1 MCRIQVVEF
10 RDLQIWS
17 AALQNAK
24 PITSK
29 FNLVRLDEVLVD
41 LTKTRAFV
49 IKDDEF
55 YKEPTISSKTNLI
68 TPRKEGFGREFKVK
82 KRVLILPNDLVVA
95 KMHTQNGLYAFAKE
109 TFASTNTFVPFEIKE
124 NKINRDFLFIVLKPT
139 LQRLQKFDSV
149 NRETYTTDE
158 ILNLQIPLPPLEKQ
172 REIVASLQDLQDKIA
187 AKEAEQSALKERIE
201 SHIYGALGL
210 QKQSQ
215 APKQKVFVV
224 NFKDLERWDTSF
236 NQTHAINVKSQNL
249 AEITAPK
256 FSLVKLGE
264 MCGFRRGPFGGS
276 LKKEIFVNQGYKVY
290 EQQHAIKNNFEIG
303 RYFIS
308 KDKFEEMRNF
318 EVLPNDLIMSCSGTI
333 GKIAIA
339 PENIQKGII
348 NQALLRLRILNFQSV
363 RVDFLKIVLEYVLN
377 DTFQQNSYGSA
388 IKNITSVDTLKN
400 LQIPLPPLEIQR
412 KIVQEI
418 ENLQSQI
425 SALNDEIAKHENA
438 KQTLTHD
445 LLW

>member
-1 MCRIQVVEF
+1 MCRIQVVWFEN
-10 RDLQIWS
+10 LQIWS
-17 AALQNAK
+17 VALQNAK

-29 FNLVRLDEVLVD
+29 FNLVRLNEVLVD

-187 AKEAEQSALKERIE
+187 AKEAEQNALKERIE

-215 APKQKVFVV
+215 APKQRVFVV
-224 NFKDLERWDTSF
+224 NFKDLERWDLRHNQNQVRHFERSEKSTRLLSEICHINPSVDMKEFIKRDENASF
-236 NQTHAINVKSQNL
+236 IPMEALSTD
-249 AEITAPK
+249 
-256 FSLVKLGE
+256 
-264 MCGFRRGPFGGS
+264 
-276 LKKEIFVNQGYKVY
+276 
-290 EQQHAIKNNFEIG
+290 G
-303 RYFIS
+303 RTFKTIS
-308 KDKFEEMRNF
+308 KKAALCKGFTKFQNGDLLWAKITPCMQNKKSAVVSGLENGVGFGSTEFFVVRAKDLNEVDINF
-318 EVLPNDLIMSCSGTI
+318 ILQFLRTNFVIE
-333 GKIAIA
+333 
-339 PENIQKGII
+339 
-348 NQALLRLRILNFQSV
+348 QAKSHF
-363 RVDFLKIVLEYVLN
+363 K
-377 DTFQQNSYGSA
+377 GSA
-388 IKNITSVDTLKN
+388 GQQRVPKEFLENFK
-400 LQIPLPPLEIQR
+400 IPLPPLEIQR

-438 KQTLTHD
+438 KQTLTHN